1 MIDYIFKI
9 LIRILLMKKS
19 KNLKAL
25 KKDVKTFSKN
35 LSSYI
40 DNIKKEYDSNYNK
53 SIDNLLKKIAD
64 GENLEYNYLKEKY
77 ILKNEDSLE
86 GIMLEEEEDNLE
98 LFDKVVI
105 DDISYFYENKEGGKI
120 FNTEAEE
127 VGIYKENNFVLNS

>member
-1 MIDYIFKI
+1 
-9 LIRILLMKKS
+9 MKKS

-25 KKDVKTFSKN
+25 KKNVKTFSKN

-40 DNIKKEYDSNYNK
+40 DDIKKEYDSNYNK
-53 SIDNLLKKIAD
+53 SVDSLLKKIAE
-64 GENLEYNYLKEKY
+64 GENLEYDYLKEKY
-77 ILKNEDSLE
+77 VLKNEDSLE

-127 VGIYKENNFVLNS
+127 VGIYKENN

>member
-1 MIDYIFKI
+1 
-9 LIRILLMKKS
+9 MKKS

>member
-1 MIDYIFKI
+1 
-9 LIRILLMKKS
+9 MKKS

-86 GIMLEEEEDNLE
+86 GIMLEEEEDSLE

-105 DDISYFYENKEGGKI
+105 NDISYFYENKEGGKI
-120 FNTEAEE
+120 FNMEAEE
-127 VGIYKENNFVLNS
+127 VGIYKESNFVLNS

>member
-1 MIDYIFKI
+1 
-9 LIRILLMKKS
+9 MKKS

-86 GIMLEEEEDNLE
+86 GIMLEEEDDNLE